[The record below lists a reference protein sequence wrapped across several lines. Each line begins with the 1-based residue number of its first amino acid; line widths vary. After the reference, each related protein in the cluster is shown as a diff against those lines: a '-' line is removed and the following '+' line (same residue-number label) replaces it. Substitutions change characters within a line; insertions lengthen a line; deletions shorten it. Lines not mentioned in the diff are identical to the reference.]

1 MLTQTSP
8 SYRREDW
15 KRGYES
21 QPQEVDYVLTDRE
34 GVVPAALEGTL
45 FRNGPGLLDIHGQ
58 RIHHP
63 FDGDGMICRFSF
75 HQGQVQFRN
84 RYVRTAGY
92 VAEQAAGKIL
102 YRGVFGTQ
110 KPGGWLANIFDLK
123 AKNIA
128 NTNILYWND
137 RLLALWEGAEPY
149 RLDPVTLETL
159 GLDRLDGLLA
169 EGQAFAAHPRIDP
182 GSALTQGEPRLV
194 TFSVNAG
201 LSSTITIYEF
211 DGAGQVVQQQTR
223 SIPGFAF
230 LHDFALTEHY
240 CIFFQN
246 PVALNP
252 LPFIL
257 GLKGA
262 GQCLQFQPDRP
273 TQAIVIP
280 RDPSQPMQVLETA
293 ACFVFHHANAFE
305 EASDV
310 PGDPPHIKV
319 DSICYDCLPVINPR
333 TDYVDIDFDTLSP
346 GQLWRSTLDLKNQ
359 TIQRQRLDDRCVEF
373 PTLNPRVAGRQARY
387 VYLAAAHHP
396 QGNAPLQGILKLD
409 LNTGEQKFHSFA
421 PRSFANEPIFVPHPQ
436 GIAEDEGWILVLTY
450 NGERH
455 CGDLVIL
462 NAQSLEPEATLHL
475 QHHIPYG
482 LHGSFVPQIFTAPGV
497 NSVGV

>member
-1 MLTQTSP
+1 
-8 SYRREDW
+8 
-15 KRGYES
+15 
-21 QPQEVDYVLTDRE
+21 
-34 GVVPAALEGTL
+34 
-45 FRNGPGLLDIHGQ
+45 
-58 RIHHP
+58 
-63 FDGDGMICRFSF
+63 
-75 HQGQVQFRN
+75 
-84 RYVRTAGY
+84 
-92 VAEQAAGKIL
+92 
-102 YRGVFGTQ
+102 
-110 KPGGWLANIFDLK
+110 
-123 AKNIA
+123 
-128 NTNILYWND
+128 
-137 RLLALWEGAEPY
+137 
-149 RLDPVTLETL
+149 
-159 GLDRLDGLLA
+159 
-169 EGQAFAAHPRIDP
+169 
-182 GSALTQGEPRLV
+182 
-194 TFSVNAG
+194 
-201 LSSTITIYEF
+201 
-211 DGAGQVVQQQTR
+211 
-223 SIPGFAF
+223 
-230 LHDFALTEHY
+230 
-240 CIFFQN
+240 
-246 PVALNP
+246 
-252 LPFIL
+252 
-257 GLKGA
+257 
-262 GQCLQFQPDRP
+262 
-273 TQAIVIP
+273 
-280 RDPSQPMQVLETA
+280 MQVLETA

-421 PRSFANEPIFVPHPQ
+421 PRSFANEPVFVPHPQ